1 MAVGFEKTGKTTAFS
16 TFSPNGEDGVLFLD
30 LEQGV
35 RTDKAISIQITSLN
49 PPYKDNNIILPIDRG
64 LKDSSGNPVPSL
76 SMAEALELID
86 HEWTTSGKTTLII
99 DTVDKLNLWCV
110 EAAMHELIAE
120 EKTKKQPNL
129 QILHAVSP
137 EDIPYAAAYTRGREK
152 VMSVVNTLLDIIK
165 DNGILILISHLKKSI
180 SITDGRDVVV
190 KRVPAMPEGLA
201 SRLGYNAEAIVT
213 LEVDQAG
220 KHIADFRGYSEVIMG
235 TRIEPLHGRKF
246 IWDRAGNNTL
256 YNVIMNACQ
265 KYQERKDATD

>member
-1 MAVGFEKTGKTTAFS
+1 LKYQLQDYLANTKPDWSKLSPGTYWMAVGFEKTGKTTAFS
-16 TFSPNGEDGVLFLD
+16 TFSPKGEDGVLILD

-35 RTDKAISIQITSLN
+35 RTDKAISVQITSLN
-49 PPYKDNNIILPIDRG
+49 PPYDKDNNLILPVNRG
-64 LKDSSGNPVPSL
+64 LKDSSGNPIPSL
-76 SMAEALELID
+76 SMAEVLELIS
-86 HEWTTSGKTTLII
+86 HEWANSGKTTLII

-137 EDIPYAAAYTRGREK
+137 EDIPYAAAYTRGRDK

-220 KHIADFRGYSEVIMG
+220 KTH
-235 TRIEPLHGRKF
+235 
-246 IWDRAGNNTL
+246 
-256 YNVIMNACQ
+256 C
-265 KYQERKDATD
+265 